1 MSNKITMQ
9 QIADSVGVSKFVV
22 SKTLSGKGGVS
33 EATRERVIA
42 AATQL
47 GYFTQKHVYM
57 NAAKPEPAAEG
68 AKSRQSVLLLMP
80 NIRFQTKESLYWGR
94 VLDGVSARLEQEGC
108 GMIIVS
114 EQSIEHFVDILN
126 PSGILGLIGVGEI
139 STSLLLE
146 VHRIGLPMVL
156 VDHEDALIP
165 TDTVFANNYESVY
178 RLTKHLI
185 GMGHRNMMFVG
196 NVRYSRSF
204 LDRFLGFR
212 SALEERLPE
221 ARKLSKEEQL
231 VPLDGAD
238 QSEHLESFKSW
249 ASERMERN
257 ALPTALVC
265 ANDRIAI
272 GAVRALTE
280 LGLSVPEQISV
291 TGFDNIED
299 AYRIDPPL
307 TTAHVP
313 KEALG
318 KRAVERLLGRIA
330 SKNEPLEKILLTCD
344 LLYRGTTCPVNEDG
358 ISERYGLPGRDSRPE
373 HN

>member
-1 MSNKITMQ
+1 MQ

-238 QSEHLESFKSW
+238 QSEHLESIKRW
-249 ASERMERN
+249 ASERMDRN
-257 ALPTALVC
+257 VLPTALVC

-330 SKNEPLEKILLTCD
+330 NKNEPLEKILLTCD
-344 LLYRGTTCPVNEDG
+344 LLYRGTTGPVSEDG

>member
-1 MSNKITMQ
+1 MSNKVTMQ

-33 EATRERVIA
+33 ESTRERVIA

-47 GYFTQKHVYM
+47 GYFAQKNTYPYVT
-57 NAAKPEPAAEG
+57 KPNQISVPS
-68 AKSRQSVLLLMP
+68 KNRQSVLLLMP
-80 NIRFQTKESLYWGR
+80 NIRFQTKESHYWGR
-94 VLDGVSARLEQEGC
+94 VLDGISLRLEQDGY

-114 EQSIEHFVDILN
+114 EQSVEHFVDFLN
-126 PSGILGLIGVGEI
+126 PNGILGLIGVGEI

-165 TDTVFANNYESVY
+165 TDSVFANNYESVY

-185 GMGHRNMMFVG
+185 GMGHRRMKFVG
-196 NVRYSRSF
+196 NVTYSRSF

-221 ARKLSKEEQL
+221 TQKLVKGDLLLSIEGLEQDGGQCEESIKQW
-231 VPLDGAD
+231 AIEQINH
-238 QSEHLESFKSW
+238 QS
-249 ASERMERN
+249 
-257 ALPTALVC
+257 LPTALVC
-265 ANDRIAI
+265 ANDMIAI
-272 GAVRALTE
+272 GAIRALKG
-280 LGLSVPEQISV
+280 LGISIPDQISI
-291 TGFDNIED
+291 TGYDNIED
-299 AYRIDPPL
+299 AYQMDPPL

-313 KEALG
+313 KESLG

-330 SKNEPLEKILLTCD
+330 NKNEPLEKIMLTCD
-344 LLYRGTTCPVNEDG
+344 LLYRGTTHPVNDDL
-358 ISERYGLPGRDSRPE
+358 SAGRNRIPE
-373 HN
+373 